1 MPSLGIMPLILIL
14 GKMPL
19 AFILGIL
26 LKLNPNLDLE
36 SSHILKAPTT
46 T

>member
-1 MPSLGIMPLILIL
+1 MPSLSIIPLIFIL

-19 AFILGIL
+19 ALILGIL
-26 LKLNPNLDLE
+26 PELNTNSNLE
-36 SSHILKAPTT
+36 SNHILKAPTT

>member
-1 MPSLGIMPLILIL
+1 MPSLGIVPLILIL

-19 AFILGIL
+19 ALILGIL
-26 LKLNPNLDLE
+26 PELNPNSDLE